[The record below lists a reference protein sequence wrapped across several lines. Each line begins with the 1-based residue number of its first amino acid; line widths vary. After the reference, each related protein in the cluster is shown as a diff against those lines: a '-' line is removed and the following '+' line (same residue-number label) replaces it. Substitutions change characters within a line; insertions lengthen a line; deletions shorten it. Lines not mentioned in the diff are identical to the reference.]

1 MDFLVGSGSSA
12 LAYTFVYPIDVLKVQ
27 YQCQTVRTPVGG
39 IFSNILKKQGLRG
52 FYKGYGSNLL
62 TYPIFWGVFFESKNH
77 LPFNNL
83 ANTLLASSA
92 GSLVTNPLFM
102 VTTRFQTEVLKNRSM
117 SYRTLLPQIY
127 RNEGIRAFFKGYP
140 ATIINN
146 SKLCLQ
152 MPLADYLA
160 NLSIKEGDSE
170 VQKTA
175 AVAGSSAIAKL
186 STSLFSYP
194 LDLFRNIQRDSETK
208 LPMKTIIQRIYHT
221 SGLTGYYRGLLLY
234 TSVTLP
240 NFVLMMVIKQ
250 QFEKMRKQW

>member
-1 MDFLVGSGSSA
+1 MGIKKHGLLGRKWQFG

-27 YQCQTVRTPVGG
+27 YQCQTVRTPVSG

-62 TYPIFWGVFFESKNH
+62 TYPMFWGVFFESKNH

-83 ANTLLASSA
+83 ANILLAGSA
-92 GSLVTNPLFM
+92 GSLVTNPLFV

-117 SYRTLLPQIY
+117 SYRNLIPQIY
-127 RNEGIRAFFKGYP
+127 RNEGVGAFFKGYP

-152 MPLADYLA
+152 MPLADYMA
-160 NLSIKEGDSE
+160 NLLTKEGDSD
-170 VQKTA
+170 VQRGTV
-175 AVAGSSAIAKL
+175 VAGSSAVAKL
-186 STSLFSYP
+186 STSLLTYP

-208 LPMKTIIQRIYHT
+208 LPLKTVIKRIYHT

-240 NFVLMMVIKQ
+240 TLS
-250 QFEKMRKQW
+250 